1 MIQAV
6 SRNSPKMIFGVDNT
20 LGCCVY
26 FTRIRVLSNDNA
38 CYHCCVDVAT
48 TPFIHCLRCILRTK
62 QSFQRQTTQM
72 ENKCS
77 HFHMKLK
84 STSSIEFMVSLWIN
98 ETNHEIYSLLKCNR
112 VLKCSVQKSQ
122 LQILNRNTKI
132 HQFEIAT
139 NKSICMRCLTFDG
152 WYCYLLFHF
161 TIHTHQFF
169 PPISICR

>member
-84 STSSIEFMVSLWIN
+84 STSSIELMVSLWIN
-98 ETNHEIYSLLKCNR
+98 ETNHENLFTFKMQS
-112 VLKCSVQKSQ
+112 SVKVFGTKEQNKNIKSKYE
-122 LQILNRNTKI
+122 NS
-132 HQFEIAT
+132 
-139 NKSICMRCLTFDG
+139 SI
-152 WYCYLLFHF
+152 WN
-161 TIHTHQFF
+161 
-169 PPISICR
+169 SN